1 MLEILDIFEEPVHER
16 SHERMGSNPDGCR
29 DAQSRSPLSG
39 IDLWPTAGPGTTSHH
54 FLALVAFFVD
64 AASGQETL
72 KKKTWSLSSVASPLL
87 AWG

>member
-54 FLALVAFFVD
+54 FLA
-64 AASGQETL
+64 
-72 KKKTWSLSSVASPLL
+72 
-87 AWG
+87 

>member
-39 IDLWPTAGPGTTSHH
+39 IDLWPTAGPH
-54 FLALVAFFVD
+54 FLALVAFCANSV
-64 AASGQETL
+64 SGQET
-72 KKKTWSLSSVASPLL
+72 
-87 AWG
+87 